1 MAIMSTYTWFMS
13 VSHYTYGEMPSGKRD
28 HQLVQI
34 YIHIYALSTYIASS
48 PGLKACHIPRTQ
60 TSQLV
65 AQQCSSL
72 DSCARTSCIW
82 AIESSP
88 CVRVWLCNGLV
99 FSLTCKT
106 PIYRKTKNEPYCS
119 RGNHSKVTNV

>member
-1 MAIMSTYTWFMS
+1 MANFEQNQSTRWLLCLHIPGLCLS
-13 VSHYTYGEMPSGKRD
+13 AITYGEMPSRKRD

-48 PGLKACHIPRTQ
+48 PGLKVWHIPCTQ

-72 DSCARTSCIW
+72 AVYGQLSLR
-82 AIESSP
+82 
-88 CVRVWLCNGLV
+88 RVAMQWPGV
-99 FSLTCKT
+99 FSHVHDANL
-106 PIYRKTKNEPYCS
+106 
-119 RGNHSKVTNV
+119 